1 MADACIEEQ
10 QRASDYLQASTC
22 AKLLQVV
29 EQQLQGESSACSVE
43 ASPAEAS
50 LAGVASQAH
59 YQTLGSM
66 LSLAHESQIELYSV
80 SGVQESIASFVRIG
94 REDLLIP
101 DVESSVLYVMWVC
114 SSGNSAD
121 IVVAA
126 NCLAE
131 LVHIAPT
138 QLLAVLGQHAS
149 NGQPFEKVV
158 ALACFERCINRKG
171 FSSESLDVPK
181 LIVMTATALSTS
193 HDTADSIWPQKLRL
207 AAIKL
212 AKALLCWPHVNCH
225 LISMLIVTDSKLVN
239 VVLPL
244 CR

>member
-59 YQTLGSM
+59 YQTIGSM
-66 LSLAHESQIELYSV
+66 LSLAYESQIELYSV
-80 SGVQESIASFVRIG
+80 SGVQELIASFVRIG

-101 DVESSVLYVMWVC
+101 DVESSLLPYVMWVC
-114 SSGNSAD
+114 WSGNSAD
-121 IVVAA
+121 IFVAA

-138 QLLAVLGQHAS
+138 QLLALLGQHAS
-149 NGQPFEKVV
+149 NGQPF
-158 ALACFERCINRKG
+158 
-171 FSSESLDVPK
+171 
-181 LIVMTATALSTS
+181 
-193 HDTADSIWPQKLRL
+193 
-207 AAIKL
+207 
-212 AKALLCWPHVNCH
+212 
-225 LISMLIVTDSKLVN
+225 
-239 VVLPL
+239 
-244 CR
+244 